1 MGNLRLRSMEL
12 SRRCWVVLVL
22 ALVCV
27 GSAEVLNG
35 ADMQPEELLRG
46 GSIDPILSLVE
57 TGEEI
62 SKDECAGAYK
72 KFGANIKAMEVLKA
86 KATKKATEADR
97 KAKSAEAKL
106 KVCADGQKEVLVK
119 ADWKKARIDA
129 KIKLEVEKK
138 TGKKVSKLKKGE
150 KKEVKKLKKKADK
163 AVKKETKALAKA
175 KDKAVKK
182 ETKVKAAKSKEKSK
196 VKQVKTEIKAKEKA
210 AVKKDVKLKVLK
222 ATKKAKGKEKKKEEK
237 KIKKVKKTAKKEPKK
252 AIKDEKA
259 TVKKIEKATIE
270 KVKEAAKV
278 TPPSIQKEV
287 VKEKV
292 KAKSEEKE
300 VKAVKSELAKES
312 DAAKDKEKK
321 METTQTELK
330 DSQKD
335 TAVKLEVVAKEKKAQ
350 DGKLLE
356 DKITG
361 KADKTKINDLQVQ
374 MNAVKEMEPAVQE
387 KAKAEASKLALLESQ
402 LNDTKQEAT
411 KKDAALTILKA
422 QMSSGQGE
430 LISQIEML
438 KKESSQK
445 ENTISGLKRRGSK
458 LSLDKQNMEAKFI
471 RAKIKSRT
479 TGASLY
485 KTEQTLATAKQD
497 LANLHTSH
505 AKLKDKY
512 TSTRPKRELA
522 EGRLRDAA
530 GKHLECSESMRRLK
544 QYNEDTITEQRRKI
558 ESLTSSVSLEK
569 EKLRAVEVSRS
580 ESKKTKKIA
589 AQAAKAASTQAALQA
604 TPK

>member
-1 MGNLRLRSMEL
+1 MGRLRSMEL

-138 TGKKVSKLKKGE
+138 TGKKGSKLKKGE

-163 AVKKETKALAKA
+163 AVKKETKALALA
-175 KDKAVKK
+175 KDAKK
-182 ETKVKAAKSKEKSK
+182 TEKTKVKAA
-196 VKQVKTEIKAKEKA
+196 KAKEKA

-237 KIKKVKKTAKKEPKK
+237 KIKKVKKTAKKELKK

-259 TVKKIEKATIE
+259 TVKKIEKATVE

-312 DAAKDKEKK
+312 DAAKDKERK
-321 METTQTELK
+321 METKQTELK

-402 LNDTKQEAT
+402 LNDAKQEAT

-512 TSTRPKRELA
+512 TSTSSKRELA
-522 EGRLRDAA
+522 EG
-530 GKHLECSESMRRLK
+530 
-544 QYNEDTITEQRRKI
+544 
-558 ESLTSSVSLEK
+558 
-569 EKLRAVEVSRS
+569 
-580 ESKKTKKIA
+580 
-589 AQAAKAASTQAALQA
+589 
-604 TPK
+604 

>member
-1 MGNLRLRSMEL
+1 MG
-12 SRRCWVVLVL
+12 
-22 ALVCV
+22 
-27 GSAEVLNG
+27 
-35 ADMQPEELLRG
+35 
-46 GSIDPILSLVE
+46 
-57 TGEEI
+57 
-62 SKDECAGAYK
+62 
-72 KFGANIKAMEVLKA
+72 
-86 KATKKATEADR
+86 
-97 KAKSAEAKL
+97 
-106 KVCADGQKEVLVK
+106 
-119 ADWKKARIDA
+119 DWKKARIDA

-175 KDKAVKK
+175 EKK
-182 ETKVKAAKSKEKSK
+182 TEKTKVKAAKSKEKSK

-237 KIKKVKKTAKKEPKK
+237 KIKKVKKTAKKELKK

-259 TVKKIEKATIE
+259 TVKKIEKATVE

-300 VKAVKSELAKES
+300 VKAVKTELAKES
-312 DAAKDKEKK
+312 DAAKDQEKK
-321 METTQTELK
+321 METKQTELK

-402 LNDTKQEAT
+402 LNDAKQEAT

-458 LSLDKQNMEAKFI
+458 LSLDKQNMEAKF
-471 RAKIKSRT
+471 
-479 TGASLY
+479 
-485 KTEQTLATAKQD
+485 
-497 LANLHTSH
+497 
-505 AKLKDKY
+505 KDKY
-512 TSTRPKRELA
+512 TSTSSKRELA

-569 EKLRAVEVSRS
+569 EKLRAVEVPRS
-580 ESKKTKKIA
+580 ESKKTK
-589 AQAAKAASTQAALQA
+589 
-604 TPK
+604 